1 VTIPRIAVALCIVL
15 TTETALAAPGPKTTP
30 ARAKPFTARAYCL
43 NGKTRS
49 GVRTREGIVAADP
62 RVLPLGTVVQIY
74 SAGGSRR
81 GTYTVADTGGAV
93 KGRQVDI
100 FMPSCRAAK
109 VFGVRRVRLEVMR
122 RGPAPE
128 STVVKR

>member
-1 VTIPRIAVALCIVL
+1 MTITRIAVALGIVL
-15 TTETALAAPGPKTTP
+15 TTEMAVAAPGPKTTP

-43 NGKTRS
+43 SGKTKS
-49 GVRTREGIVAADP
+49 GVPTRKGIIAADP
-62 RVLPLGTVVQIY
+62 RVLPLGSVVRID
-74 SAGGSRR
+74 SVTGRR
-81 GTYTVADTGGAV
+81 QGTYVVADTGGAV

-109 VFGVRRVRLEVMR
+109 VFGVRRVRVEVMR

-128 STVVKR
+128 SIVVTR